1 MVKNALLSIRK
12 NLGKTIL
19 LFVLM
24 CVIANLVIAGLSIK
38 NATVRSMD
46 QLRASLGNGVTL
58 SYNMKNMMKNRDKGS
73 AIDQSIQS
81 ITLQMA
87 DQLKDLEYVEN
98 YNYCLNVGVSSD
110 DIVPVEVNQNNS
122 DNLDLNASFKE
133 QKVIEG
139 IQESDF
145 TVVGNTTM
153 AYLDNFVNQNYVLT
167 SGRLLTIDD
176 QNTTNCVIE
185 TNLASDN
192 DLNVNDMITLVN
204 NDMRLTLC
212 IVGIY
217 EIETSENMNMMM
229 GNRQNPIN
237 QIYTDLSVAQQ
248 LNNSDSIIDSAIY
261 YLNDPQNIEAFKEL
275 AQTST
280 DIDFENFTLDT
291 NDRTYQQSVSSLQN
305 IEQFSSIFLWI
316 VILAG
321 SVILCLILI
330 LTLRSRF
337 YEFGVLLSLGQSK
350 IKIIIQQLCEI
361 GIIALIA
368 FCISLSTGKM
378 VSNIMSSMLETSLNS
393 QPQMVMDMS
402 KRDDVQNLPSRNT
415 DMSLVDRMQNP
426 TNSELDVSLTSQTV
440 LQLAAITTAICLIS
454 VIAPSMYILRLS
466 PREILIKK
474 EG

>member
-1 MVKNALLSIRK
+1 MLKNALLSIRK
-12 NLGKTIL
+12 NLGKTLL
-19 LFVLM
+19 LFILM

-38 NATVRSMD
+38 NATVKSMD
-46 QLRASLGNGVTL
+46 QLRASLGNEVTL
-58 SYNMKNMMKNRDKGS
+58 SYNMKNMMRNRDKGS
-73 AIDQSIQS
+73 SIDQSVQS

-98 YNYCLNVGVSSD
+98 YNYCLNVGASSD

-122 DNLDLNASFKE
+122 DNLNSEISFKE
-133 QKVIEG
+133 ERVIEG

-153 AYLDNFVNQNYVLT
+153 AYLDNFVDQNYVLK

-176 QNTTNCVIE
+176 QDTTNCVIE

-192 DLNVNDMITLVN
+192 DLNVGDTITLVN
-204 NDMRLTLC
+204 NDISLTLC
-212 IVGIY
+212 VVGIY
-217 EIETSENMNMMM
+217 EIETSENMTMMM

-248 LNNSDSIIDSAIY
+248 LNDSDSIIDSAIY
-261 YLNDPQNIEAFKEL
+261 YLDDPQNIEAFKEL
-275 AQTST
+275 AQAST
-280 DIDFENFTLDT
+280 DIDFDNFTLDS

-321 SVILCLILI
+321 SVILCLILV
-330 LTLRSRF
+330 LTLRNRF

-350 IKIIIQQLCEI
+350 IKIIAQQLCEI

-378 VSNIMSSMLETSLNS
+378 VSHVMSSMLETSLNS

-402 KRDDVQNLPSRNT
+402 KIDDTQNLKNRNT
-415 DMSLVDRMQNP
+415 DMSLVDRMKNP
-426 TNSELDVSLTSQTV
+426 TNAELDVSLTSQTI
-440 LQLAAITTAICLIS
+440 LQLATITIVICLIS
-454 VIAPSMYILRLS
+454 VIVPSMYILRLS

>member
-122 DNLDLNASFKE
+122 DNLDSNASFKE